1 MDISKSKIEK
11 QLLGSDG
18 WAEGSALP
26 KGPALLLVFVGHHHP
41 RSYTGVLIE
50 AGGQETVSR
59 GPGLQPL

>member
-1 MDISKSKIEK
+1 MDTSKSKIEK
-11 QLLGSDG
+11 QLLGSGG

-26 KGPALLLVFVGHHHP
+26 KGPSPLLVFVGHRHP
-41 RSYTGVLIE
+41 RSYTDTLIE